1 MDKEQTY
8 AGVDISKDYLDVTIV
23 DSDKMWRF
31 TNNQVGIKKVIKVF
45 QEMASIMVVFE
56 STGGLEISLWLA
68 LNQAGINAAPINPR
82 QIRHFA
88 QAKGKLAKT
97 DNIDAQ
103 IIAQYGQAMKPNPQL
118 VPDTQELKELMARRS
133 QIVEMIAAEKSRFK
147 AARQKL
153 IKQDI
158 QDHIDWLQKRI
169 HETDKELIRAI
180 DDNPVLQEK
189 AKLLRSTP
197 GVGPTTTAALLIQL
211 PELGTLNRHE
221 VAALA
226 GVAPLN
232 RDSGRMR
239 GKRTVWG
246 GRASV
251 RGILYMSALVA
262 TRYNPVISAFY
273 RRLCAEGK
281 AKKVAITACM
291 RKLLIILNSMIKHK
305 TLWQHS
311 TSLVIANCG

>member
-1 MDKEQTY
+1 M
-8 AGVDISKDYLDVTIV
+8 TIV
-23 DSDKMWRF
+23 DSNKILRF

-68 LNQAGINAAPINPR
+68 LNEAGINAAPINPR

-169 HETDKELIRAI
+169 HETDKELMRAI

-262 TRYNPVISAFY
+262 TRYNPVINAFY
-273 RRLCAEGK
+273 QRLCAEGK
-281 AKKVAITACM
+281 AKKVAIIACM
-291 RKLLIILNSMIKHK
+291 RKSLIILNSMIKHK

-311 TSLVIANCG
+311 TSLVIANCC

>member
-23 DSDKMWRF
+23 DSNKILRF

-68 LNQAGINAAPINPR
+68 LNHAGINAAPINPR
-82 QIRHFA
+82 QIRNFA

-133 QIVEMIAAEKSRFK
+133 QIVEMIASEKSRLK

-169 HETDKELIRAI
+169 HETDKELMRAI

-211 PELGTLNRHE
+211 SELGTLNRHE

-262 TRYNPVISAFY
+262 TRYNPVINAFY
-273 RRLCAEGK
+273 QRLCAEGK
-281 AKKVAITACM
+281 AKKVAIIACM

-305 TLWQHS
+305 TLW
-311 TSLVIANCG
+311 

>member
-1 MDKEQTY
+1 
-8 AGVDISKDYLDVTIV
+8 VTIV
-23 DSDKMWRF
+23 DSNKILRF

-82 QIRHFA
+82 QIRNFA

-118 VPDTQELKELMARRS
+118 VPDTQELKEWMARRS
-133 QIVEMIAAEKSRFK
+133 QIAEIIAAEKSRLK

-169 HETDKELIRAI
+169 HETDKELVQAI

-211 PELGTLNRHE
+211 SELGTLNRHE

-262 TRYNPVISAFY
+262 TRYNPAISVFY
-273 RRLCAEGK
+273 QRLCAEGK
-281 AKKVAITACM
+281 AKKVAIIACM

-305 TLWQHS
+305 TLWHS
-311 TSLVIANCG
+311 TSSVMANCY

>member
-1 MDKEQTY
+1 M
-8 AGVDISKDYLDVTIV
+8 TIV
-23 DSDKMWRF
+23 DSNKILRF

-68 LNQAGINAAPINPR
+68 LNHAGINAAPINPR
-82 QIRHFA
+82 QIRNFA

-118 VPDTQELKELMARRS
+118 VPDTQELKELMAKRS
-133 QIVEMIAAEKSRFK
+133 QIVEMITSEKSRLK

-169 HETDKELIRAI
+169 HETDKELMRAI

-273 RRLCAEGK
+273 QRLCAEGK
-281 AKKVAITACM
+281 AKKVAIIACM

-311 TSLVIANCG
+311 TSSVMANCY

>member
-1 MDKEQTY
+1 
-8 AGVDISKDYLDVTIV
+8 VTIV
-23 DSDKMWRF
+23 DSNKILRF

-68 LNQAGINAAPINPR
+68 LNEAGINAAPINPR
-82 QIRHFA
+82 QIRNFA

-133 QIVEMIAAEKSRFK
+133 QIVEMIASEKSRLK

-169 HETDKELIRAI
+169 HETDKELMRAI

-262 TRYNPVISAFY
+262 TRYNPVTSAFY
-273 RRLCAEGK
+273 QRLCAEGK
-281 AKKVAITACM
+281 AKKVAIIACM

>member
-169 HETDKELIRAI
+169 HETDKELMRAI

-239 GKRTVWG
+239 GKRAVWG

-273 RRLCAEGK
+273 QRLCAEGK
-281 AKKVAITACM
+281 AKKVAIIACM

>member
-1 MDKEQTY
+1 MDKEQTF

-23 DSDKMWRF
+23 DSDKTWRF
-31 TNNQVGIKKVIKVF
+31 ANNQVGIKKVIKVF
-45 QEMASIMVVFE
+45 KEMASVMVVFE

-82 QIRHFA
+82 QIRNFA

-97 DNIDAQ
+97 DKIDAQ
-103 IIAQYGQAMKPNPQL
+103 IIAQYGQAMRPNPQL

-133 QIVEMIAAEKSRFK
+133 QIVEMIASEKSRLK

-158 QDHIDWLQKRI
+158 HDHIDWLQKRS
-169 HETDKELIRAI
+169 HETDKELIHAI
-180 DDNPVLQEK
+180 DVNPVLQEK

-246 GRASV
+246 GRAIV

-262 TRYNPVISAFY
+262 TRYNPVINAFY
-273 RRLCAEGK
+273 LRLCAEGK

-311 TSLVIANCG
+311 TSLVIANCD

>member
-1 MDKEQTY
+1 M
-8 AGVDISKDYLDVTIV
+8 
-23 DSDKMWRF
+23 
-31 TNNQVGIKKVIKVF
+31 
-45 QEMASIMVVFE
+45 
-56 STGGLEISLWLA
+56 
-68 LNQAGINAAPINPR
+68 
-82 QIRHFA
+82 
-88 QAKGKLAKT
+88 AKT

-133 QIVEMIAAEKSRFK
+133 QIVEMIASEKSRLK

-169 HETDKELIRAI
+169 HETDKELMRAI

-211 PELGTLNRHE
+211 SELGTLNRHE

-273 RRLCAEGK
+273 QRLCAEGK
-281 AKKVAITACM
+281 AKKVAIIACM
-291 RKLLIILNSMIKHK
+291 RKLLIILNSMTKHK

-311 TSLVIANCG
+311 TSLVIANCC

>member
-311 TSLVIANCG
+311 TSSVMANCY

>member
-133 QIVEMIAAEKSRFK
+133 QIVEMIASEKSRLK

-311 TSLVIANCG
+311 TSSVMANCY

>member
-211 PELGTLNRHE
+211 PELGKLNRHE

-311 TSLVIANCG
+311 TSSVMANCY

>member
-169 HETDKELIRAI
+169 HETDKELMRAI

-311 TSLVIANCG
+311 TSLVIANCC

>member
-1 MDKEQTY
+1 MQ
-8 AGVDISKDYLDVTIV
+8 GVDISKDYLDVTIV

-311 TSLVIANCG
+311 TSSVMANCY

>member
-68 LNQAGINAAPINPR
+68 LNEAGINAAPINPR

-133 QIVEMIAAEKSRFK
+133 QIVEMIASEKSRLK

-239 GKRTVWG
+239 GKRAVWG

-273 RRLCAEGK
+273 QRLCAEGK
-281 AKKVAITACM
+281 AKKVAIIACM

-311 TSLVIANCG
+311 TSLVIANCC